1 MRIEALAQDVRYAI
15 RGLKQ
20 KPGFTLAV
28 VLTLALGI
36 GANAA
41 MFGVTDRLL
50 FRAPAFMKD
59 PDRVHRVYL
68 VRTFD
73 GKENYGAWFQYT
85 RFKDLERWTSSFDV
99 SAAYSDNQT
108 AVGVGEDAR
117 EMRVAVVSAGYWKL
131 FDARPEIGRFFTAAE
146 DTTPAGAP
154 VAVLGHAF
162 WQSRYGGRAD
172 ALGQRLKI
180 AKVDYTIIGV
190 LPPDFT
196 GANTERAPVAWIP
209 ITSYAASEF
218 NWNPKDP
225 HNWFQ
230 KYNISWV
237 QMFVRRKPGVT
248 QAAADADLTTA
259 FKRSYAAQREMSP
272 QTTLAELAKPRAIA
286 GSVLLAR
293 GPQATEVSKVA
304 RWVSG
309 VAIIVMLIAAANV
322 ANLLLA
328 RALRRRREVAVRLA
342 LGVTRM
348 RLLSQLLT
356 ESILLALLGGGAG
369 LVIAQ
374 WGGSVLRRQFLPT
387 GETVS
392 VVSDGRTLLFAAAA
406 VLFVGII
413 TGLAP
418 ALQSGR
424 GDLTTSLKAGAREGT
439 YHRSRTRVALLVL
452 QGALSVVLLVGA
464 GLFVRSLNNV
474 RGLRLGY
481 DVDALLWVGVE
492 ERTEKLDST
501 AKAALR
507 DRLAEA
513 ARALP
518 GVVNAA
524 RAVTVPFWMTWNDN
538 VYVAGHDTAYLS
550 NLGSFN
556 IQGASPEYLAT
567 MGTRLL
573 RGRNIERSDRRN
585 GAKVMVV
592 SDAMARILWP
602 GKDAIGQCVRVG
614 TDTNPCTTVVGIAE
628 NIRSSDDF
636 SADNLLY
643 YYLPIDQ
650 AQWNGGGLFVRTSG
664 RAARSAEQVRRSLQ
678 TLMPGSSYV
687 TVRPMSEIFGPTIR
701 SWRLGA
707 TMFVAFGA
715 LALVL
720 AAIGLYSVIAYN
732 VTQRTH
738 ELGVRVAFGAQMRD
752 VIRLVMSEG
761 LKLTAAGILIGG
773 AAALLAGR
781 YVAPLLFRVK
791 PTDPLVFGLVV
802 VVLLSA
808 ALLASF
814 LPALRASRV
823 DPNVALRSE

>member
-1 MRIEALAQDVRYAI
+1 MRVETLWQDIRYAV
-15 RGLKQ
+15 RGLRQ
-20 KPGFTLAV
+20 KPGFAIAV
-28 VLTLALGI
+28 TLTLALGI

-50 FRAPAFMKD
+50 FRPPSFLKD

-85 RFKDLERWTSSFDV
+85 RFKDLERWTNSFDV
-99 SAAYSDNQT
+99 HAAFTDPQS

-117 EMRVAVVSAGYWKL
+117 EMRIGAVSASYWQL
-131 FDARPEIGRFFTAAE
+131 FDVRPEIGRFFTAAE
-146 DTTPAGAP
+146 DTTPVGAA
-154 VAVLGHAF
+154 VAVLSYPF
-162 WQSRYGGRAD
+162 WQTRYGGRND

-196 GANTERAPVAWIP
+196 GTTTDRNPVAWIP
-209 ITSYAASEF
+209 ITAHAGTEF
-218 NWNPKDP
+218 DWNPRDP

-230 KYNISWV
+230 KYNISWM
-237 QMFVRRKPGVT
+237 QMFSRRKAGVSPE
-248 QAAADADLTTA
+248 AASADLTNA
-259 FKRSYAAQREMSP
+259 YKRSYAKQREMSP
-272 QTTLAELAKPRAIA
+272 GTTLAEIAKPRAVA

-293 GPQATEVSKVA
+293 GPQATQVSKVA

-309 VAIIVMLIAAANV
+309 VALIVMLIAAANV

-342 LGVTRM
+342 LGVTRA

-356 ESILLALLGGGAG
+356 ESLLLAVLGGAAG
-369 LVIAQ
+369 LLIAQ
-374 WGGSVLRRQFLPT
+374 WGGSVLRRQFLPA

-392 VVSDGRTLLFAAAA
+392 VMTDGRTLLFAAAA
-406 VLFVGII
+406 VLFVGIV

-464 GLFVRSLNNV
+464 GLFVRSLGNV
-474 RGLRLGY
+474 HGLRMGY
-481 DVDALLWVGVE
+481 DIDPLLWVGVE
-492 ERTEKLDST
+492 ERGEKLDST
-501 AKAALR
+501 ERAALR
-507 DRLAEA
+507 NRLADA

-518 GVVNAA
+518 SVENAA
-524 RAVTVPFWMTWNDN
+524 RAVTVPFMMTWNEN
-538 VYVAGHDTAYLS
+538 IYVAGHDTAYLNS
-550 NLGSFN
+550 LGSFN

-573 RGRNIERSDRRN
+573 RGRNIEPADTRN
-585 GAKVMVV
+585 SPKVMVV
-592 SDAMARILWP
+592 SEAMSRILWP
-602 GKDAIGQCVRVG
+602 GKEAIGQCVRVG
-614 TDTNPCTTVVGIAE
+614 ADTNPCTTVVGIAE

-636 SADNLLY
+636 VGDNLLY
-643 YYLPIDQ
+643 YYRPIDQ
-650 AQWNGGGLFVRTSG
+650 VQWNGGGIFVR
-664 RAARSAEQVRRSLQ
+664 ARGDAGTSAEAIRRSLQ
-678 TLMPGSSYV
+678 PLMPGSAYV
-687 TVRPMSEIFGPTIR
+687 TVRPMAEIFGPTIS

-738 ELGVRVAFGAQMRD
+738 ELGVRVAFGAQVRD
-752 VIRLVMSEG
+752 VIRLVMTEG
-761 LKLTAAGILIGG
+761 LKLTVAGVVIGG
-773 AAALLAGR
+773 GVALLAGK

-791 PTDPLVFGLVV
+791 PTDPLVFGLVI
-802 VVLLSA
+802 VVLLSVA
-808 ALLASF
+808 VLAS
-814 LPALRASRV
+814 LIPAMRAARV